1 MENLT
6 GERNSWRLPGPRN
19 LRGSWGGAGHA
30 RPVLVRDDAVDSAH
44 GAAAEGGDG
53 GDVRVSA
60 RSRFRSCARGAA
72 GSRGGRGASP
82 APRRKRTPTDGAQ
95 SSTGGEG
102 ICDRTHRPSSRPRP
116 SREKLGNGSIVVM
129 ICGGV
134 IDASVARLQ
143 PGLRAQT
150 CARGGDQ
157 QAGGCPDTSFETGIS
172 VPRWSR
178 PTGILGTCGRKERHR
193 GAARGVNRGL
203 TAPEPHQHS
212 KETRSPESEPRVR
225 RAKPYARVPGT
236 PFFHGKNKNPRKTR
250 RSRISKSAPWMR
262 TLFRACV

>member
-95 SSTGGEG
+95 SSTGGG
-102 ICDRTHRPSSRPRP
+102 RNCDRTHRPSSRPRP

>member
-1 MENLT
+1 MAVAGTEEFARFL
-6 GERNSWRLPGPRN
+6 
-19 LRGSWGGAGHA
+19 GGRHA

-72 GSRGGRGASP
+72 GSRGGTGRFTRSEKKANTHGRCTELDRG
-82 APRRKRTPTDGAQ
+82 
-95 SSTGGEG
+95 GGS
-102 ICDRTHRPSSRPRP
+102 DRTHRPSSRPRP

-225 RAKPYARVPGT
+225 RAQTVRARARHSVL
-236 PFFHGKNKNPRKTR
+236 
-250 RSRISKSAPWMR
+250 SRQK
-262 TLFRACV
+262 